1 MKKKIKTMT
10 ELIRVFAENDCTQ
23 PEISEIC
30 YDLYFVTNR
39 AMKVPEGDYTDM
51 VADFYRNKKRRESEQ
66 NSD

>member
-23 PEISEIC
+23 PEISDIC
-30 YDLYFVTNR
+30 YDLYFVANR

-51 VADFYRNKKRRESEQ
+51 VADFYRNKKRRDSEQ